1 MNKTQKTKFAKII
14 TSLRNAD
21 ITNKESINQIDGVAD
36 SIAKVYRSGTD
47 SVAWL
52 EWFTQ
57 QVSNGSIKPK
67 EVKLM
72 QNSIG
77 KKATQRKMF
86 SLDDKAKPTQ
96 RARLMK
102 GNKTL
107 FAEGLC
113 TQMQLDS
120 KAYLWIVDA
129 IKPATKKTAK
139 DKLQAIINDFNIESL
154 DKLLEIAKEVDF
166 K

>member
-1 MNKTQKTKFAKII
+1 MNKII
-14 TSLRNAD
+14 RNAD
-21 ITNKESINQIDGVAD
+21 ATNKVSITKSDSVAD
-36 SIAKVYRSGTD
+36 SIAKVYRSDTD
-47 SVAWL
+47 STAWL
-52 EWFTQ
+52 EYFTAE
-57 QVSNGSIKPK
+57 VANGSIKPK

-72 QNSIG
+72 QNNIG

-107 FAEGLC
+107 LAEGLC
-113 TQMQLDS
+113 TQTQLDS
-120 KAYLWIVDA
+120 KAYLWIVDDV
-129 IKPATKKTAK
+129 KATPEKTAK
-139 DKLQAIINDFNIESL
+139 DKLQAIINDFNIESVE
-154 DKLLEIAKEVDF
+154 KLLEIAKEVEF